1 MHVKELFDLSGKTAI
16 VTGGGRGLGEQI
28 AEGFAEA
35 GANIVLCSRKKE
47 NCDEVADRLKEL
59 GIEVLTFKCDITN
72 PEEVQTVVDETIQ
85 RFGKID
91 ILVNNSGA
99 TWGHQ

>member
-35 GANIVLCSRKKE
+35 GANIVLCSRKKRI
-47 NCDEVADRLKEL
+47 VMKWP
-59 GIEVLTFKCDITN
+59 IV
-72 PEEVQTVVDETIQ
+72 
-85 RFGKID
+85 
-91 ILVNNSGA
+91 
-99 TWGHQ
+99 